1 MLTFA
6 YPLSLYHHVQYISL
20 PQDSAVAPWHC
31 PLLLQIYSFTPEL
44 PRRYYSF
51 AASRYTIMGTSW
63 YCYVLTTVL
72 STTMQRTCWLLLA
85 VDCPGQQSVHFASVT
100 VFYASIGTARLRYPR
115 PIAITFVF
123 CNFPFLN
130 AWHISWQH
138 ACGSDAFIFPKHTS
152 IPHKMQGSV
161 WIKKKGGLTT
171 KRKTKSKMFTLYVQ

>member
-31 PLLLQIYSFTPEL
+31 PLLLQSYSFIPEL

-51 AASRYTIMGTSW
+51 AASRYGGTSW

-85 VDCPGQQSVHFASVT
+85 VDCPGQQSVHFVSVT

-115 PIAITFVF
+115 PIAITFVI
-123 CNFPFLN
+123 C
-130 AWHISWQH
+130 
-138 ACGSDAFIFPKHTS
+138 IFPLFACLTYFTTTCLWEWCIYISKTHIHPS
-152 IPHKMQGSV
+152 QNARQCMDK
-161 WIKKKGGLTT
+161 KKKGGLTT
-171 KRKTKSKMFTLYVQ
+171 KRNTKGKMFTLYVQ